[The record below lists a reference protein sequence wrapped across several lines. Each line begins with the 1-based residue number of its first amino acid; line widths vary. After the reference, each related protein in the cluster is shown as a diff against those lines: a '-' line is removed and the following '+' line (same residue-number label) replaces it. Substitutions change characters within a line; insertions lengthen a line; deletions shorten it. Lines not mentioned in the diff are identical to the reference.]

1 MVRTRAML
9 IKAVDSSSDTDMES
23 SPRIEALPAP

>member
-1 MVRTRAML
+1 ML